1 MSAKA
6 RPSSIVPL
14 WHFGH
19 RDMKVTNP
27 DDQPLIKENVLVWL
41 PILGLSVNGEL
52 VLFLWA
58 SKEATPD
65 SGQGWREH
73 NSKMDR
79 K

>member
-1 MSAKA
+1 MSAKV
-6 RPSSIVPL
+6 RPSSVVPL

-19 RDMKVTNP
+19 GDRKVTNP

-58 SKEATPD
+58 SKEATLD
-65 SGQGWREH
+65 SGQGGREH

>member
-1 MSAKA
+1 MSAKV
-6 RPSSIVPL
+6 RPSSFVPL

-52 VLFLWA
+52 VLFSL
-58 SKEATPD
+58 
-65 SGQGWREH
+65 GF
-73 NSKMDR
+73 
-79 K
+79 